1 VERERFN
8 ALTKKP
14 CTFLEHYENAE
25 GSFKIMGAA
34 AEDALSGNIT
44 LSSSQTSVIECI
56 HEINQHDHKQQLTF
70 CEPNRTDSNV
80 ENPSGSYT
88 DVEDTFQKTVNGY
101 PISNNSEKGNDSSL
115 DVFLTVYAPLVLL
128 WFRRSIFGPANLI
141 RSIVVGQLMRLVFVD
156 NVSEWMSEKLPPWLE
171 VILFQTP
178 STYTISGSSAG
189 PVSTMLG
196 AGSGKID
203 PHAWP
208 PPAFTALALL
218 TIFTLVVHPDGL
230 TWIML
235 GKLREAVSAI
245 FSALGQCWEFL
256 LNDYGVFPTIIA
268 AITLAG
274 MFFIVFLVL
283 RTLSPRKT
291 KSISNTHNNTLHNER
306 KKKKKKGGNARHR
319 REHHHHHNHYRS
331 NKTKIAPQSRFIKEV
346 ENASTVASPGSPI
359 PSLPLSDV
367 QNDASLSPSAS
378 LPSKNTVISAIHVPS
393 STTAINIESN
403 EHVKHAT
410 NDKIPISNAENKSKE
425 NRTRRRMMSGST
437 LDTTPLSDDQSCGS
451 TSVRSFL
458 SVSNNSS
465 RSGGS
470 NMNKKK
476 KKGSGST
483 PRRVKRHGAA
493 RSPKNVER
501 SSGKKKKRIAVE
513 SAVSSRWDALKPEQ
527 GNSAKSNHN
536 GFNHHG
542 NGNTIVK
549 KQNPQKYQ
557 QGNSRRGNGASGIGQ
572 SRKGRQKQKSL
583 VIERSNT
590 DRNPT
595 LTIPDPSS
603 GSPLRVKNVQSEI
616 NEVSPISAAREQN
629 NCESFPTNS
638 ATNSV
643 LNTCTVSSQSNLTP
657 SPPPGFKNV
666 STAHVLEK
674 KNADLHCSQHLVN
687 NFLSVPTLFETPL
700 AIRSVSEQQQ
710 NHFSRASDPIIHTGF
725 FPSTGSVSSSSRPL
739 NESSTTGTMI
749 QENPFSSNVKA
760 ISAYSNSNN
769 TIISHHQANIDR
781 QIEADLQELGGQ
793 MAGSILDF

>member
-1 VERERFN
+1 M
-8 ALTKKP
+8 A
-14 CTFLEHYENAE
+14 
-25 GSFKIMGAA
+25 AA
-34 AEDALSGNIT
+34 AEDT
-44 LSSSQTSVIECI
+44 LPGKVTLLSSQTSLIECI
-56 HEINQHDHKQQLTF
+56 HEINQHDHKQHLTF
-70 CEPNRTDSNV
+70 CEPNRTNSNV
-80 ENPSGSYT
+80 ETPSRSYT
-88 DVEDTFQKTVNGY
+88 DVEDTFQKTVNEY
-101 PISNNSEKGNDSSL
+101 PSSNNIEKGNNSSL
-115 DVFLTVYAPLVLL
+115 DVLLTVYVPLVLL

-156 NVSEWMSEKLPPWLE
+156 NISEWISEKLPPWLE

-178 STYTISGSSAG
+178 STSMISGNSAG

-245 FSALGQCWEFL
+245 FSAFGQCWEFL

-274 MFFIVFLVL
+274 MFFIVFVVL

-319 REHHHHHNHYRS
+319 REHHHHHNHHRS
-331 NKTKIAPQSRFIKEV
+331 NKTKVAPQSPFIEEV
-346 ENASTVASPGSPI
+346 ENASTGASPGSL
-359 PSLPLSDV
+359 PSLPPSDV
-367 QNDASLSPSAS
+367 QNDASLSPSLSPSAS
-378 LPSKNTVISAIHVPS
+378 LPSKNTVICPIHVPSLSRSS

-410 NDKIPISNAENKSKE
+410 NDKVPISNAENKSKD
-425 NRTRRRMMSGST
+425 NRTRRRMMSVST

-451 TSVRSFL
+451 TSVRSFV

-470 NMNKKK
+470 NMNKKNN
-476 KKGSGST
+476 KGSGST
-483 PRRVKRHGAA
+483 PRRVKRHGIAK
-493 RSPKNVER
+493 SPKNVER
-501 SSGKKKKRIAVE
+501 SSGKKKKRTVLE
-513 SAVSSRWDALKPEQ
+513 SSVSSRWDALKPEQ

-542 NGNTIVK
+542 NNNTIVK
-549 KQNPQKYQ
+549 KQNPPKHQRHQ

-572 SRKGRQKQKSL
+572 SRKGREKQKSL
-583 VIERSNT
+583 VNERSNT
-590 DRNPT
+590 DRNPIS
-595 LTIPDPSS
+595 TIPDHSS
-603 GSPLRVKNVQSEI
+603 GSPLRVKHVQSEI

-629 NCESFPTNS
+629 NCESFPKNS
-638 ATNSV
+638 AANSL
-643 LNTCTVSSQSNLTP
+643 LNTCTISSQSNIIP

-700 AIRSVSEQQQ
+700 AIRSVFEQKQ
-710 NHFSRASDPIIHTGF
+710 NNFSRASDPIIHTQRNVAVISPGF

-739 NESSTTGTMI
+739 NERSTTGMMI
-749 QENPFSSNVKA
+749 QENPFSSNIEA
-760 ISAYSNSNN
+760 ISAYSNNN
-769 TIISHHQANIDR
+769 NAVISHQANLDR